1 MMTAQALAFCI
12 FAAAQT
18 YSVPAPVILG
28 ILHVE
33 GGRAGQAVGNT
44 NGTHDLGPMQINTI
58 WMPELARH
66 WNVSESRALQMVR
79 DDACIN
85 IGVGAWILRKKMND
99 TGSLYQGIAWYHSA
113 TPKFGHKYR
122 EKVLRAMQNY
132 RLVRQPSDLVAAHDR
147 ARAASVRRS
156 TQGAQTPAE

>member
-1 MMTAQALAFCI
+1 MITAQALAVCI

-18 YSVPAPVILG
+18 YSVPPSVLLG

-33 GGRAGQAVGNT
+33 GGRVGQAVKNT
-44 NGTHDLGPMQINTI
+44 NDTYDLGPMQINTI
-58 WMPELARH
+58 WMPELAKH
-66 WNVSESRALQMVR
+66 WGVSKDTAKRMVR

-85 IGVGAWILRKKMND
+85 IGVGAWILRRKIND

-122 EKVLRAMQNY
+122 EKVVKAMQKY
-132 RLVRQPSDLVAAHDR
+132 RLVREPNDLVMAY
-147 ARAASVRRS
+147 ARAQSIRRP
-156 TQGAQTPAE
+156 G